1 MANTLRIKRRASGNA
16 GAPTTSQCVNAELAF
31 NEVDGI
37 LYYGKGGS
45 DTASSSVI
53 AIGAE
58 LGTGVAAFL
67 KSPSSANLA
76 TALTD
81 ETGTSTVVF
90 SNSPTLVTPNIGTPS
105 AGTLTNCTGLP
116 ISGIASLGSGVAA
129 FLATPSS
136 ANLATA
142 LTDETG
148 SSTVV
153 FSNSPTLV
161 TPNIGTPSAGTLTSC
176 TGLPISTGVSGLGT
190 GVATFLATPTSANL
204 ASALTDESGSSKV
217 VFSTSPTFTTSVLT
231 DSTTLGV
238 FDTTATTINAFG
250 AATTGNIGYDGTDN
264 STTNIATGATANTK
278 TANVNIGNS
287 GAAGSTTNVN
297 IGSAAGTS
305 VVNVYKTLNVGDSNT
320 YGTFNVAASDTGYYF
335 RVFSQS
341 SNYRTQVNTPL
352 YLDSV
357 AGGGNTLI
365 SMGGGS
371 PGTPANN
378 HRILVGGIT
387 IDSAGATIAVD
398 TYKGAISGCV
408 WQGDAIGATY
418 GGTGQSSYATGDLVY
433 ASASNTLSKLTK
445 PASATSVLQMTSA
458 GAPSWNAA
466 TGTGSVVFSTSP
478 AFTTSVTTPSTT
490 FAVFNT
496 AATTVNAFGAATALS
511 VGASSGTTT
520 INNNLAVTGNLTI
533 NGTTTTVNST
543 TVTIDDPIFTIG
555 GDTAPA
561 TDDNKDRGI
570 EFRWHNG
577 TAPKT
582 GFFGFDDSTGNMI
595 FIPDATN
602 TSEVFSGT
610 LGTIDV
616 GAVHIN
622 GSQIAASNLSNGVTG
637 SGSVVLA
644 SSPTLVTPA
653 LGTPSSGT
661 LTSCTGLP
669 ISTGVSG
676 LGANVATFLATPTS
690 ANLIS
695 AVSDETGSGSLVFA
709 TSPTLVTPS
718 IGVATGTSFNGLTG
732 LSSATPVVDGTAA
745 VGTATTAARA
755 DHVHPTDTSR
765 AATSGTLAQF
775 AATTS
780 SQLASVISDETG
792 SGSLVF
798 ATSPTLVTPT
808 LGAATATSIN
818 KVAITAPATSATLV
832 IADGKTLTASNT
844 LTFTGTD
851 SSSVAF
857 GAGGTV
863 PYVDVG
869 KTNTY
874 GSSNTFFISD
884 TATFKLQRPGP
895 FNSLAFALDTDD
907 DDAASVTTIKTS
919 QVGEAITVLLPFED
933 GRLATQADVNS
944 AIATAIGYSS
954 AAKYPVRVATT
965 ANITLSGVQTIDGV
979 AVVAGDRV
987 LVKNQTIGANNGI
1000 YVVAAGAW
1008 ARPADLDTSAEMIT
1022 GVSTYVTSGTSNG
1035 GKSFV
1040 LTTTGVITLGT
1051 TALTFENL
1059 STAAVVTAGNGL
1071 TRTGNVLDVAST
1083 GAGSLTV
1090 TADSINLTGSIATI
1104 GTYRSVTVD
1113 TYGRVTAGTTPTTFT
1128 GYGISDT
1135 SANLAAAITDETG
1148 SGSLVFATSPTLVT
1162 PNIGVATGTSFNSI
1176 TGLSSTTP
1184 VVDGTAA
1191 VGTGTTAARADHVHP
1206 TDTSRAATSGTLA
1219 QFAATTS
1226 AQLAGVISDETGSG
1240 ALVFATSPTLVTP
1253 SIGVAT
1259 GTSFNSITGLSS
1271 TTPAVDGTAAVGTGT
1286 TAARADHV
1294 HPTDTS
1300 RAATSGTLAQFA
1312 ATTSAQLAGVISD
1325 ETGSG
1330 SLVFATSPTLVTP
1343 VLGTPSSGTLT
1354 SCTGLPISTGV
1365 SGLGSGVATFLAT
1378 PTSANLISAVS
1389 DETGSGVLVF
1399 GTSPAFTTSVTTAST
1414 TFAVFNTAATTVN
1427 AFGAATAINLGAST
1441 GTTTINNNLTV
1452 AGNLTINGTTTTL
1465 NTNTLTVDDKNIEIG
1480 SVASTTVT
1488 GTVTAGSAVVTNL
1501 SSTKDITVGSAFT
1514 ASSGFSSVTV
1524 PANTTVASIDS
1535 ATQLTLSAALT
1546 GTGSSTVATASIG
1559 GATDTTANLGGIVL
1573 KGASDKTIIWDSAN
1587 SNWTSSEHWNIVS
1600 SKVFKINNVQVLSAT
1615 ALGSTVVGSSLT
1627 SVGTIGTGTWQGTA
1641 VAVGYGGTGLTSAI
1655 TGLLKG
1661 NGSAYSAATAGTDYV
1676 TGGTTTVGKLITQ
1689 ASVTTGASLQITAM
1703 TAQPSAP
1710 VAGDLWNNAGSL
1722 RFYNGA
1728 EKTIAFTDSTITGNA
1743 TNVTGTVAIGNGG
1756 TGQTTA
1762 SAAFNALSPVTTLGD
1777 LIYGSGTN
1785 TNTRLAGN
1793 TTTTRRVLTQTGT
1806 GTVSA
1811 APVWV
1816 DQCTIVADCTL
1827 DGGTF

>member
-1 MANTLRIKRRASGNA
+1 
-16 GAPTTSQCVNAELAF
+16 
-31 NEVDGI
+31 
-37 LYYGKGGS
+37 
-45 DTASSSVI
+45 
-53 AIGAE
+53 
-58 LGTGVAAFL
+58 
-67 KSPSSANLA
+67 
-76 TALTD
+76 
-81 ETGTSTVVF
+81 
-90 SNSPTLVTPNIGTPS
+90 
-105 AGTLTNCTGLP
+105 
-116 ISGIASLGSGVAA
+116 
-129 FLATPSS
+129 
-136 ANLATA
+136 
-142 LTDETG
+142 
-148 SSTVV
+148 
-153 FSNSPTLV
+153 
-161 TPNIGTPSAGTLTSC
+161 
-176 TGLPISTGVSGLGT
+176 
-190 GVATFLATPTSANL
+190 
-204 ASALTDESGSSKV
+204 
-217 VFSTSPTFTTSVLT
+217 VLT

-250 AATTGNIGYDGTDN
+250 AATTGNIGYDGTDT
-264 STTNIATGATANTK
+264 SATNISTGAAASTK
-278 TANVNIGNS
+278 VKTINIGTGS
-287 GAAGSTTNVN
+287 AAGSTTNVV
-297 IGSAAGTS
+297 IGSVSGTS
-305 VVNVYKTLNVGDSNT
+305 SARILSTLKVGSNEANLPGKIDVE
-320 YGTFNVAASDTGYYF
+320 YNDGGGYLF
-335 RVFSQS
+335 RVGTNNRVDINS
-341 SNYRTQVNTPL
+341 PL
-352 YLDSV
+352 YLGTPS
-357 AGGGNTLI
+357 GGGATLI
-365 SMGGGS
+365 DMQSGS
-371 PGTPANN
+371 TGIPGDSSK
-378 HRILVGGIT
+378 ILIGGIT
-387 IDSAGATIAVD
+387 IDSAGHTVAVD

-478 AFTTSVTTPSTT
+478 AFTTSVTTASTT

-577 TAPKT
+577 TAPKI
-582 GFFGFDDSTGNMI
+582 GFFGFDDSTGKMT

-616 GAVHIN
+616 GAVHIS

-732 LSSATPVVDGTAA
+732 LSNATPVVDGTAA

-808 LGAATATSIN
+808 LGVASATSVN
-818 KVAITAPATSATLV
+818 KVAITAPATSATLT
-832 IADGKTLTASNT
+832 IADGKTLTANRS

-851 SSSVAF
+851 STTMTFPSASTTVA
-857 GAGGTV
+857 GLGTAQ
-863 PYVDVG
+863 
-869 KTNTY
+869 TFTAA
-874 GSSNTFFISD
+874 NTFSS
-884 TATFKLQRPGP
+884 TLQVGGSAS
-895 FNSLAFALDTDD
+895 FNSTVFIAPQNEVPAQNGVFIVAGSGDTQGLYITHGAPGS
-907 DDAASVTTIKTS
+907 DAIRILPAETGMTSNAAVTITTPQSGLIGNTTLTLPTS
-919 QVGEAITVLLPFED
+919 T
-933 GRLATQADVNS
+933 GRLATIDEVN
-944 AIATAIGYSS
+944 AAVTAAIGYSTS
-954 AAKYPVRVATT
+954 STDARTACVAATT
-965 ANITLSGVQTIDGV
+965 TNITLSGTQTIDGV
-979 AVVAGDRV
+979 SVAVGNRV
-987 LVKNQTIGANNGI
+987 LVKNQTTGANNGI

-1008 ARPADLDTSAEMIT
+1008 SRATDADTSGEVTT
-1022 GVSTYVTSGTSNG
+1022 GIYTFILNGTTNG
-1035 GKSFV
+1035 NKTFT
-1040 LTTTGVITLGT
+1040 LTTTGTITLGT
-1051 TALTFENL
+1051 TDLTFANL
-1059 STAAVVTAGNGL
+1059 AADAIVTAGTGL
-1071 TRTGNVLDVAST
+1071 TRSRTTL
-1083 GAGSLTV
+1083 SLTAGV
-1090 TADSINLTGSIATI
+1090 VAT

-1240 ALVFATSPTLVTP
+1240 
-1253 SIGVAT
+1253 
-1259 GTSFNSITGLSS
+1259 
-1271 TTPAVDGTAAVGTGT
+1271 
-1286 TAARADHV
+1286 
-1294 HPTDTS
+1294 
-1300 RAATSGTLAQFA
+1300 
-1312 ATTSAQLAGVISD
+1312 
-1325 ETGSG
+1325 

-1365 SGLGSGVATFLAT
+1365 SGLGTGVATFLAT
-1378 PTSANLISAVS
+1378 PSSANLASALT
-1389 DETGSGVLVF
+1389 DETGSGKVVF
-1399 GTSPAFTTSVTTAST
+1399 DTSPQFTTSVTTGST

-1480 SVASTTVT
+1480 AVASTTVT
-1488 GTVTAGSAVVTNL
+1488 GTVTAGSAVVTSL

-1514 ASSGFSSVTV
+1514 ASSGFAGVTV
-1524 PANTTVASIDS
+1524 PASTTVASIDS

-1559 GATDTTANLGGIVL
+1559 GATDTTANLGGITL
-1573 KGASDKTIIWDSAN
+1573 KGTSDKTIIWDSAN
-1587 SNWTSSEHWNIVS
+1587 SNWTSSENWNIAS
-1600 SKVFKINNVQVLSAT
+1600 GKVFKVNNVQVLSAT

-1627 SVGTIGTGTWQGTA
+1627 SVGTISSGTWNGSA
-1641 VAVGYGGTGLTSAI
+1641 VTVAYGGTGLTSAI

-1676 TGGTTTVGKLITQ
+1676 IGGTTTVGKLITQ

-1703 TAQPSAP
+1703 TAAPSAP

-1756 TGQTTA
+1756 TGQTSA

-1785 TNTRLAGN
+1785 TNARLAGN

>member
-1 MANTLRIKRRASGNA
+1 LSST
-16 GAPTTSQCVNAELAF
+16 
-31 NEVDGI
+31 I
-37 LYYGKGGS
+37 L
-45 DTASSSVI
+45 
-53 AIGAE
+53 
-58 LGTGVAAFL
+58 
-67 KSPSSANLA
+67 
-76 TALTD
+76 
-81 ETGTSTVVF
+81 
-90 SNSPTLVTPNIGTPS
+90 GTPS
-105 AGTLTNCTGLP
+105 SGTLTN
-116 ISGIASLGSGVAA
+116 
-129 FLATPSS
+129 
-136 ANLATA
+136 
-142 LTDETG
+142 
-148 SSTVV
+148 
-153 FSNSPTLV
+153 
-161 TPNIGTPSAGTLTSC
+161 C

-190 GVATFLATPTSANL
+190 GVATFLATPNSANL

-217 VFSTSPTFTTSVLT
+217 VFSTSPTFTTSVAT
-231 DSTTLGV
+231 DSTTFGV

-278 TANVNIGNS
+278 TANVNIGTS

-297 IGSAAGTS
+297 IGSATGTS
-305 VVNVYKTLNVGDSNT
+305 TVNVYKTLNVGDSNT
-320 YGTFNVAASDTGYYF
+320 YGTFNVAASDVGYFF

-341 SNYRTQVNTPL
+341 GNYRTQVNTPL
-352 YLDSV
+352 YLDSA

-365 SMGGGS
+365 SMGGGT
-371 PGTPANN
+371 PGTPATN

-387 IDSAGATIAVD
+387 IDSAGATIGVD
-398 TYKGAISGCV
+398 TYKGAISGCI

-445 PASATSVLQMTSA
+445 PASTTSVLQMTSA
-458 GAPSWNAA
+458 GSPSWNAA
-466 TGTGSVVFSTSP
+466 TGTGSAVFSTSP
-478 AFTTSVTTPSTT
+478 AFTTSVTTASTT
-490 FAVFNT
+490 FDVFNT

-577 TAPKT
+577 TASKT
-582 GFFGFDDSTGNMI
+582 GFFGFDDSTGKMT

-644 SSPTLVTPA
+644 SSPALTTPNI
-653 LGTPSSGT
+653 GTPSAGT

-780 SQLASVISDETG
+780 LQLASVISDETG

-808 LGAATATSIN
+808 LGVASATSVN
-818 KVAITAPATSATLV
+818 KVAITAPATSATLT
-832 IADGKTLTASNT
+832 IADGKTLTANRS

-851 SSSVAF
+851 STTMTFPSASTTVAGLGTTQTFTGINAFSSTVSFNGADVTVQDYALYIR
-857 GAGGTV
+857 AGGAFTGDGIKLV
-863 PYVDVG
+863 A
-869 KTNTY
+869 
-874 GSSNTFFISD
+874 SNTGM
-884 TATFKLQRPGP
+884 T
-895 FNSLAFALDTDD
+895 NSYA
-907 DDAASVTTIKTS
+907 I
-919 QVGEAITVLLPFED
+919 AITTPATPLSGNSTLTLPTST
-933 GRLATQADVNS
+933 GRLATIDEVN
-944 AIATAIGYSS
+944 AAVTAAIGYSTS
-954 AAKYPVRVATT
+954 STDARTACAAATT
-965 ANITLSGVQTIDGV
+965 ANITLSGTQTIDGFGV
-979 AVVAGDRV
+979 SVGDRV
-987 LVKNQTIGANNGI
+987 LVKNQTTGANNGI

-1008 ARPADLDTSAEMIT
+1008 SRATDADTSGEVTT
-1022 GVSTYVTSGTSNG
+1022 GIYTFILNGTTNG
-1035 GKSFV
+1035 NKTFT
-1040 LTTTGVITLGT
+1040 LTTTGTITLGT
-1051 TALTFENL
+1051 TDLTFANL
-1059 STAAVVTAGNGL
+1059 AADAIVTAGTGL
-1071 TRTGNVLDVAST
+1071 TRSRTTL
-1083 GAGSLTV
+1083 SLTSGV
-1090 TADSINLTGSIATI
+1090 VAT

-1312 ATTSAQLAGVISD
+1312 ATTSSQLAGVISD

-1378 PTSANLISAVS
+1378 PSSANLLSVVS

-1488 GTVTAGSAVVTNL
+1488 CNVTAGSATVTNL
-1501 SSTKDITVGSAFT
+1501 ASTKDITVGSAFT
-1514 ASSGFSSVTV
+1514 ANSGFIGVTV
-1524 PANTTVASIDS
+1524 PASTTVASIDS
-1535 ATQLTLSAALT
+1535 ATQLTLSVALT
-1546 GTGSSTVATASIG
+1546 GTGSATGATASIG
-1559 GATDTTANLGGIVL
+1559 GATDTTANLGGITL

-1587 SNWTSSEHWNIVS
+1587 SNWTSSEHWNIAS

-1627 SVGTIGTGTWQGTA
+1627 SVGTINSGTWNGSA
-1641 VAVGYGGTGLTSAI
+1641 VTVAYGGTGLTSAI

-1676 TGGTTTVGKLITQ
+1676 IGGTTTVGKLITQ

-1703 TAQPSAP
+1703 TAAPSAP